1 MPLYIISFA
10 TGVWLLQQQAVL
22 PHSQWAIL
30 LGVAFAFAFL
40 IFILRRPPPIFEQQK
55 FGQRLTRIVLLV
67 IFTVTLGFFYA
78 AFFAQQRLEESLP
91 TDWEGKDI
99 EIIGVVADL
108 PRQHERGLRLTFDVE
123 QVLTPQASVPPH
135 ILLSTYDEFPKR
147 NAAEDTPPE
156 NNSAPR
162 NLMLHA
168 GELWQLTVRL
178 KQPHGT
184 SNPHNFDFESWML
197 ERNLRAQGYV
207 HRKGKNIRLDALV
220 KSPRYFIQYTREKIR
235 ATFIQTL
242 GDAPYA
248 GVLIALAI
256 GDQASIPPAQ
266 WQLFTD
272 TGVNHLM
279 SISGLHIT
287 MLAGLAFALSYALW
301 RRSTRLTLAL
311 PARKAAATIGLLV
324 AVGYALLAGFGVPAQ
339 RTVYMLAAITALLW
353 LSRSSSPS
361 QLLSAALLT
370 VLLLDPWAVLA
381 AGFWLSFGAVAL
393 IFYVTAHRVGYTK
406 NQHALSF
413 ISRLW
418 VRIPFLNKNCSCFDS
433 RKQLSQERETE
444 ERRDADSTFEYG
456 KARLTKVTARV
467 VGALAP
473 YNHGVPPAGTKLSAQ
488 LQTGIRGLL
497 TYARIQWAMSIGL
510 IPPLLA
516 MFQQVSI
523 ASPIANAFAIPLVSL
538 VVVPL
543 TLLGALLPF
552 EWPLWWAHEM
562 MSLCVIGLSNLPAG
576 VWVQHAPPAWTILVG
591 MLGVLWLLLPRGFP
605 ARWWGFIAL
614 LPMFLI
620 APTALPEGTLRLIIF
635 DVGQGLAV
643 AAQTRNHALLYDT
656 GPDFN
661 SDANSGNRI
670 LIPALQGMGITQ
682 LDGLMLTHN
691 DSDHT
696 GGARSILQT
705 LPTAWLSSSLAADH
719 ELLPLANRH
728 QPCIA
733 GQHWNWDGVTFE
745 ILHPQPAD
753 YSAIKISDNNL
764 SCVLKISTGQHSILL
779 SADIERAAEQKL
791 LAQSAQKLSS
801 TLLVVPHHGSKTSST
816 EAFVA
821 AVHPQYAVITAGYR
835 NRFGHPKAEVVE
847 RYKMGGSEILR
858 SDVEGAIEVEMNA
871 QEFNLARYRKTNAR
885 YWHPIPTKNVD

>member
-1 MPLYIISFA
+1 MMQLYIISFA
-10 TGVWLLQQQAVL
+10 AGVWLLQQQAAL
-22 PHSQWAIL
+22 PHLQWVIVFWA
-30 LGVAFAFAFL
+30 VFVFAFL
-40 IFILRRPPPIFEQQK
+40 IFILHRPTSIIEHRTS
-55 FGQRLTRIVLLV
+55 GQRLSRIALLL
-67 IFTVTLGFFYA
+67 IFSAALGFFYA
-78 AFFAQQRLEESLP
+78 AFFAQQRLEENLS

-147 NAAEDTPPE
+147 QSPE
-156 NNSAPR
+156 NKFSPDVSPAT
-162 NLMLHA
+162 LKEKLTLHA
-168 GELWQLTVRL
+168 GERWQLTVRL

-184 SNPHNFDFESWML
+184 SNPHNFDFEAWML
-197 ERNLRAQGYV
+197 ERKLRAQGYV
-207 HRKGKNIRLDALV
+207 HRKGKNIRLDNLV
-220 KSPRYFIQYTREKIR
+220 KNPSYLIQHTREKIR
-235 ATFIQTL
+235 ATFMQTL

-301 RRSTRLTLAL
+301 RRSTRLMLAL

-353 LSRSSSPS
+353 LSRNSSPS
-361 QLLSAALLT
+361 QLLSAALLA

-393 IFYVTAHRVGYTK
+393 IFYVTAHRVGYT
-406 NQHALSF
+406 H
-413 ISRLW
+413 
-418 VRIPFLNKNCSCFDS
+418 NK
-433 RKQLSQERETE
+433 K
-444 ERRDADSTFEYG
+444 ADPQSG
-456 KARLTKVTARV
+456 AQ
-467 VGALAP
+467 ALAQPAP
-473 YNHGVPPAGTKLSAQ
+473 YLHKSLRS
-488 LQTGIRGLL
+488 LL

-543 TLLGALLPF
+543 TLLGALLPL
-552 EWPLWWAHEM
+552 EWPLWWAHEIM
-562 MSLCVIGLSNLPAG
+562 ALCVTGLTSLPNG
-576 VWVQHAPPAWTILVG
+576 VWVQHAPPTWTIVVG
-591 MLGVLWLLLPRGFP
+591 MLGVLWMLLPRGFP
-605 ARWWGFIAL
+605 ARWWGCIAL

-620 APTALPEGTLRLIIF
+620 TPAALPEGTLRLLIF

-670 LIPALQGMGITQ
+670 LIPALRGMGIAR

-705 LPTAWLSSSLAADH
+705 LPIDWLSSSLAADH
-719 ELLPLANRH
+719 ELLSLAKH
-728 QPCIA
+728 SQPCIA
-733 GQHWNWDGVTFE
+733 GQHWDWDGVQFE
-745 ILHPQPAD
+745 ILHPQSAD
-753 YSAIKISDNNL
+753 YSAKKISDNNL
-764 SCVLKISTGQHSILL
+764 SCVLKISTGKYSVLL
-779 SADIERAAEQKL
+779 SADIEREAEQKL
-791 LAQSAQKLSS
+791 LARDTHKLPDRKLSS

-816 EAFVA
+816 AAFVA

-847 RYKMGGSEILR
+847 RYQTEGSVILR
-858 SDVEGAIEVEMNA
+858 SDHEGAIEVKMNE
-871 QEFNLARYRKTNAR
+871 QEFNLTRYRKENMR
-885 YWHPIPTKNVD
+885 YWHPVAASNVD